1 MNVINA
7 PTIYTSEQQ
16 AGLLSK
22 NEISID
28 SIEFKEEASLDIL
41 GYKVD
46 LQYFIISVINMI
58 IANFLLY
65 QFGMFDLMKKYPAIF
80 YLYLAMIIFFLY
92 KLFTASV
99 LSANIQLEITNLLI
113 INQLISVFIG
123 SVILLI
129 VFMYYISTT
138 SPKFKFNVKHY
149 IYVLCILFAISLNLS
164 VQQVNANQLRGIR
177 RFKELTLDTVKFL
190 MAFLLIT
197 DLM

>member
-1 MNVINA
+1 
-7 PTIYTSEQQ
+7 
-16 AGLLSK
+16 
-22 NEISID
+22 
-28 SIEFKEEASLDIL
+28 
-41 GYKVD
+41 
-46 LQYFIISVINMI
+46 MI

-80 YLYLAMIIFFLY
+80 YLYLAMIIYFLY
-92 KLFTASV
+92 KLFMASV

-129 VFMYYISTT
+129 VFMHYISTT
-138 SPKFKFNVKHY
+138 SSKFKFNLKHY
-149 IYVLCILFAISLNLS
+149 VYVLCILFAISLNLS
-164 VQQVNANQLRGIR
+164 VQQVDANQLRGIR